1 MRKRATIA
9 ALVTTT
15 MALALVGWLGAGGS
29 AAPTPARPTKQ
40 ELAKKL
46 LETKGVQ
53 LTPAAR
59 AFVARLASG
68 NTRAAE
74 PEGAEA
80 RAKTG
85 AATTAEGPAAR
96 VAGSGLRNV
105 RVNDPDRDRHQQ
117 DQTTQSETSIA
128 VAGRNVAVGY
138 NDSQQ
143 SLLFTT
149 QGSSLS
155 GYSYSRDGGRTFTD
169 GGPLPNRP
177 GYVNFGDPW
186 LTSDRAGRMYYA
198 TLAGTPN
205 YNLGVSV
212 ARSTNGGR
220 SWSDPVQV
228 SPGDPPVELYIGD
241 KPAMTAGRDPDR
253 PGRDV
258 LYVAWDDL
266 VFGFDDILSGLP
278 VTRSTDGGRT
288 WTVAYAARHSLLQG
302 CSFTQYLGAQ
312 PIVDPASGTLYVAAE
327 RFQVDDPQ
335 CQGAELVTSQVIFKS
350 TDGGQTFGPAVKIA
364 DIAPAGTAE
373 TAAGPAIL
381 LGPGKA
387 MRTAEFPVLAFHRNA
402 LYVAWNEGR
411 GDHSHLRLASSTN
424 QGASW
429 SLRWLTGGDADE
441 AQPALSGDREG
452 LHVLFYSIAP
462 TRPNRLIDVAVLD
475 SADGSTFKLRRVTN
489 RSFPGVLNIQ
499 QFDPLIAPYYMG
511 DYIANVSDGSRQYFA
526 WGDNRDR
533 VRNWLYPNGRHDPN
547 VYFARR

>member
-1 MRKRATIA
+1 MRKRAIIA
-9 ALVTTT
+9 ALLATA

-29 AAPTPARPTKQ
+29 AATKPARPSKQ

-53 LTPAAR
+53 LTPTAR
-59 AFVARLASG
+59 AFVARVASG
-68 NTRAAE
+68 NERAAE

-80 RAKTG
+80 PAKTA
-85 AATTAEGPAAR
+85 AATTAEGPTAR
-96 VAGSGLRNV
+96 VAGSGLPNV
-105 RVNDPDRDRHQQ
+105 RVNDPARDRHQQ
-117 DQTTQSETSIA
+117 DQTTQSETTIA

-205 YNLGVSV
+205 FNLGVSV

-220 SWSDPVQV
+220 SWSAPLQV
-228 SPGDPPVELYIGD
+228 SPGDPPVDLYVGD
-241 KPAMTAGRDPDR
+241 KEAITAGRDPSR

-266 VFGFDDILSGLP
+266 FFGATDILSGLP
-278 VTRSTDGGRT
+278 VARSTDGGRT
-288 WTVAYAARHSLLQG
+288 WTVAYAARHSLAEG

-312 PIVDPASGTLYVAAE
+312 PIVDPANGILYVAAE
-327 RFQVDDPQ
+327 RFQVDDPN
-335 CQGAELVTSQVIFKS
+335 CQGAELVTSEVIFKS
-350 TDGGQTFGPAVKIA
+350 TDGGRTFGPAVKIA
-364 DIAPAGTAE
+364 DITPAGTAE

-387 MRTAEFPVLAFHRNA
+387 MRTAEFPVLAFHRGV
-402 LYVAWNEGR
+402 LYVAWNEAR
-411 GDHSHLRLASSTN
+411 GGHSHLRLASSTN
-424 QGASW
+424 AGASW
-429 SLRWLTGGDADE
+429 SLRWLTGGNADE

-452 LHVLFYSIAP
+452 LHVLYYSIAP

-475 SADGSTFKLRRVTN
+475 SSDSSTFRARRVTN

-511 DYIANVSDGSRQYFA
+511 DYLANVSDGDRQYFA

>member
-1 MRKRATIA
+1 
-9 ALVTTT
+9 
-15 MALALVGWLGAGGS
+15 
-29 AAPTPARPTKQ
+29 
-40 ELAKKL
+40 
-46 LETKGVQ
+46 VQ

-59 AFVARLASG
+59 AFVARVASG
-68 NTRAAE
+68 NERAAE

-80 RAKTG
+80 RAK
-85 AATTAEGPAAR
+85 AAAVTTAEGPAAR
-96 VAGSGLRNV
+96 VAGPGLRNV
-105 RVNDPDRDRHQQ
+105 RVNDPARDRHQQ

-149 QGSSLS
+149 QGTSLS

-205 YNLGVSV
+205 FNLGVSV
-212 ARSTNGGR
+212 ARSTDGGR
-220 SWSDPVQV
+220 SWSAPLQV
-228 SPGDPPVELYIGD
+228 SPGDPPIDLYVGD
-241 KPAMTAGRDPDR
+241 KEAITAGRDPTR

-266 VFGFDDILSGLP
+266 FFSATDILSGLP
-278 VTRSTDGGRT
+278 VARSTDGGRT
-288 WTVAYAARHSLLQG
+288 WTVAYAARHSLLEG

-350 TDGGQTFGPAVKIA
+350 TDGGRTFGPAVNIA
-364 DIAPAGTAE
+364 DITPAGTAE

-402 LYVAWNEGR
+402 LYMAWNEAR
-411 GDHSHLRLASSTN
+411 GDHSHLRLARSIN

-462 TRPNRLIDVAVLD
+462 TSPNRLIDVAVLD
-475 SADGSTFKLRRVTN
+475 STDGATFQSRRVTN

-511 DYIANVSDGSRQYFA
+511 DYLANVSDGTRQYFA
-526 WGDNRDR
+526 WGDNRDQ

-547 VYFARR
+547 VYFATR

>member
-1 MRKRATIA
+1 MRRRATIA
-9 ALVTTT
+9 ALVATA

-29 AAPTPARPTKQ
+29 AATKPARPTKQ
-40 ELAKKL
+40 ELAKRL
-46 LETKGVQ
+46 LETKGLQ

-59 AFVARLASG
+59 AFVARVASG
-68 NTRAAE
+68 GERAAE

-80 RAKTG
+80 RAKAG
-85 AATTAEGPAAR
+85 AATTAAGPVVR

-105 RVNDPDRDRHQQ
+105 RVNDPARDRHQQ

-128 VAGRNVAVGY
+128 VAGDNVAVGY

-186 LTSDRAGRMYYA
+186 LTSDPAGRMYYA

-205 YNLGVSV
+205 FNLGVSV

-228 SPGDPPVELYIGD
+228 SPGDPPVEFYVGD
-241 KPAMTAGRDPDR
+241 KEAITAGRDPSS
-253 PGRDV
+253 PGRNV
-258 LYVAWDDL
+258 LYVAWDDF

-278 VTRSTDGGRT
+278 LARSTDGGRT
-288 WTVAYAARHSLLQG
+288 WTVAYAARHSLLEG
-302 CSFTQYLGAQ
+302 CSFTQYLAAQ
-312 PIVDPASGTLYVAAE
+312 PIMDPATGTLYVAAE

-335 CQGAELVTSQVIFKS
+335 CQGAELVTTEVIFRS

-364 DIAPAGTAE
+364 DITPAGTAE
-373 TAAGPAIL
+373 TVAGPAIL

-411 GDHSHLRLASSTN
+411 GDHSHLRLARSIN

-429 SLRWLTGGDADE
+429 SLRWLTGGNADE

-475 SADGSTFKLRRVTN
+475 SADGSAFKLRRITN

-511 DYIANVSDGSRQYFA
+511 DYLANVSDGSRQYFA

-533 VRNWLYPNGRHDPN
+533 VRNWLYPDGRHDPN
-547 VYFARR
+547 VYSARR

>member
-1 MRKRATIA
+1 MQ
-9 ALVTTT
+9 
-15 MALALVGWLGAGGS
+15 
-29 AAPTPARPTKQ
+29 P
-40 ELAKKL
+40 
-46 LETKGVQ
+46 
-53 LTPAAR
+53 
-59 AFVARLASG
+59 
-68 NTRAAE
+68 
-74 PEGAEA
+74 
-80 RAKTG
+80 
-85 AATTAEGPAAR
+85 
-96 VAGSGLRNV
+96 
-105 RVNDPDRDRHQQ
+105 
-117 DQTTQSETSIA
+117 
-128 VAGRNVAVGY
+128 GRNVAVGY

-177 GYVNFGDPW
+177 GYVNLGDPW
-186 LTSDRAGRMYYA
+186 LTSDRADRMYYA
-198 TLAGTPN
+198 TLAATPN
-205 YNLGVSV
+205 FNLGVSV

-220 SWSDPVQV
+220 SWSAPLQV
-228 SPGDPPVELYIGD
+228 SPGDPPIDLYVGD
-241 KPAMTAGRDPDR
+241 KGAITAGRDPNR
-253 PGRDV
+253 AGRDV

-266 VFGFDDILSGLP
+266 FFSATDILSGLP
-278 VTRSTDGGRT
+278 VARSTDGGRS
-288 WTVAYAARHSLLQG
+288 WTVAYAARHSLLEG

-335 CQGAELVTSQVIFKS
+335 CQGAELVTSEVIFKS
-350 TDGGQTFGPAVKIA
+350 TDAGRTFGPAVKIA
-364 DIAPAGTAE
+364 DITPAGTSE

-387 MRTAEFPVLAFHRNA
+387 MRTAEFPVLAFHRDA
-402 LYVAWNEGR
+402 LYVAWNEAR
-411 GDHSHLRLASSTN
+411 GDHSHLRLASSTDA
-424 QGASW
+424 GVTW
-429 SLRWLTGGDADE
+429 SLRWLTGGNADE

-452 LHVLFYSIAP
+452 LHVLYYSIAP

-475 SADGSTFKLRRVTN
+475 STNGSTFSARRVTN

-511 DYIANVSDGSRQYFA
+511 DYIANVSDGRRQYFA

-533 VRNWLYPNGRHDPN
+533 IRNWLYPNGRHDPN

>member
-1 MRKRATIA
+1 MRKRATIV
-9 ALVTTT
+9 ALVATA
-15 MALALVGWLGAGGS
+15 MALALVGWLGAGGV
-29 AAPTPARPTKQ
+29 AATKPARPSKQ
-40 ELAKKL
+40 ELARKL
-46 LETKGVQ
+46 LETKGLQ

-59 AFVARLASG
+59 AFAAKVASG
-68 NTRAAE
+68 SERAAE
-74 PEGAEA
+74 PEAAASGA
-80 RAKTG
+80 RAG
-85 AATTAEGPAAR
+85 AAATAEGSAAR
-96 VAGSGLRNV
+96 PAGPGLRNV
-105 RVNDPDRDRHQQ
+105 RVNDPARDRRQQ

-128 VAGRNVAVGY
+128 VAGDNVAVGY

-149 QGSSLS
+149 QGTSLS

-186 LTSDRAGRMYYA
+186 LTSDRAGQMYYA

-205 YNLGVSV
+205 FNLGVSV
-212 ARSTNGGR
+212 ARSTTGGR

-228 SPGDPPVELYIGD
+228 SPGDPPVELYLGD
-241 KPAMTAGRDPDR
+241 KPAMTAGRDPSR

-258 LYVAWDDL
+258 LYLAWDDFL
-266 VFGFDDILSGLP
+266 FGFDDLLTGLP
-278 VTRSTDGGRT
+278 VARSSDGGRT
-288 WTVAYAARHSLLQG
+288 WTVAYAARHSLLEG
-302 CSFTQYLGAQ
+302 CSFTQYLAAQ
-312 PIVDPASGTLYVAAE
+312 PIVDPATGTLYVAAE
-327 RFQVDDPQ
+327 RFQVDDPN
-335 CQGAELVTSQVIFKS
+335 CEGGELVTSEVIFKS
-350 TDGGQTFGPAVKIA
+350 TDGGRTFGPAVKIA
-364 DIAPAGTAE
+364 DITPAGTTE

-387 MRTAEFPVLAFHRNA
+387 MRTAEFPVLAFHRDA
-402 LYVAWNEGR
+402 IYVAWNEGR
-411 GDHSHLRLASSTN
+411 GDHSHLRLARSTD

-429 SLRWLTGGDADE
+429 SLRWLTGGNADE
-441 AQPALSGDREG
+441 AQPALSSDREG
-452 LHVLFYSIAP
+452 LHVLYYSIAP

-475 SADGSTFKLRRVTN
+475 SADGATFSARRVTN

-511 DYIANVSDGSRQYFA
+511 DYLANVSDGGRQYFA

-533 VRNWLYPNGRHDPN
+533 VRNWLYPGGRHDPN

>member
-1 MRKRATIA
+1 MRQRAV
-9 ALVTTT
+9 LVAVVVTA
-15 MALALVGWLGAGGS
+15 MAIALVGQFSGGGS
-29 AAPTPARPTKQ
+29 AATKPDQPTKQ

-46 LETKGVQ
+46 LATKGLQ

-59 AFVARLASG
+59 AFVARVAAG
-68 NTRAAE
+68 GERAAE

-80 RAKTG
+80 RAKAG
-85 AATTAEGPAAR
+85 AATAPGPAVR
-96 VAGSGLRNV
+96 LAGPGLPNG
-105 RVNDPDRDRHQQ
+105 RVNDPARDRRQQ
-117 DQTTQSETSIA
+117 DQTTQSETTIA

-169 GGPLPNRP
+169 GPLPNRP
-177 GYVNFGDPW
+177 GYVNLGDPW
-186 LTSDRAGRMYYA
+186 LTSDRADRMYYA
-198 TLAGTPN
+198 TLAATPN
-205 YNLGVSV
+205 FNLGVSV

-220 SWSDPVQV
+220 SWSAPLQV
-228 SPGDPPVELYIGD
+228 SPGDPPVDLYVGD
-241 KPAMTAGRDPDR
+241 KEAITAGRDPNR
-253 PGRDV
+253 AGRDV

-266 VFGFDDILSGLP
+266 FFSATDILSGLP
-278 VTRSTDGGRT
+278 VARSTDGGRS
-288 WTVAYAARHSLLQG
+288 WTVAYAARHSLLEG

-335 CQGAELVTSQVIFKS
+335 CQGAELVTSEVIFKS
-350 TDGGQTFGPAVKIA
+350 TDAGRTFGPAVKIA
-364 DIAPAGTAE
+364 DITPAGTSE

-387 MRTAEFPVLAFHRNA
+387 MRTAEFPVLAFHRDA
-402 LYVAWNEGR
+402 LYVAWNEAR
-411 GDHSHLRLASSTN
+411 GDHSHLRLARSTDA
-424 QGASW
+424 GATW
-429 SLRWLTGGDADE
+429 SLRWLTGGNADE

-452 LHVLFYSIAP
+452 LHVLYYSIAP

-475 SADGSTFKLRRVTN
+475 STNGSTFSARRVTN
-489 RSFPGVLNIQ
+489 RSFPGVLNVQ

-511 DYIANVSDGSRQYFA
+511 DYIANVSDGRRQYFA

-533 VRNWLYPNGRHDPN
+533 IRNWLYPNGRHDPN

>member
-1 MRKRATIA
+1 MRKRATVV
-9 ALVTTT
+9 ALVATA
-15 MALALVGWLGAGGS
+15 MALALVGWLGAGGT
-29 AAPTPARPTKQ
+29 AATKPARPSKQ

-46 LETKGVQ
+46 LETKGLQ
-53 LTPAAR
+53 LTPTAR
-59 AFVARLASG
+59 AFVARVASG
-68 NTRAAE
+68 SVRAAE
-74 PEGAEA
+74 PEAAASEA
-80 RAKTG
+80 RAG

-96 VAGSGLRNV
+96 VAGPGLRNV
-105 RVNDPDRDRHQQ
+105 RVNDPARDRHQQ

-149 QGSSLS
+149 QGTSLS

-169 GGPLPNRP
+169 GGPLPNQP

-198 TLAGTPN
+198 TLVGTPN
-205 YNLGVSV
+205 FNLGVSV
-212 ARSTNGGR
+212 ARSTTGGR
-220 SWSDPVQV
+220 SWSAPVQV
-228 SPGDPPVELYIGD
+228 SPGDPPIEFYIGD
-241 KPAMTAGRDPDR
+241 KPAMTAGRDLSR

-258 LYVAWDDL
+258 LYLAWDDFF
-266 VFGFDDILSGLP
+266 FGFQDILTGLP
-278 VTRSTDGGRT
+278 VARSSDGGRT
-288 WTVAYAARHSLLQG
+288 WTVTYAARHSLLEG

-312 PIVDPASGTLYVAAE
+312 PIVDPATGTLYVAAE

-335 CQGAELVTSQVIFKS
+335 CQGGELVTSQVIFKS
-350 TDGGQTFGPAVKIA
+350 TDGGRSFGPGVKLA
-364 DIAPAGTAE
+364 DITPAGTTE
-373 TAAGPAIL
+373 TVAGPAIL

-402 LYVAWNEGR
+402 LYVAWNEAR
-411 GDHSHLRLASSTN
+411 GGHSHLRLARSIN

-429 SLRWLTGGDADE
+429 NLRWLTGGDADE
-441 AQPALSGDREG
+441 AQPALSSDREG

-462 TRPNRLIDVAVLD
+462 TRLDRLIDVAVLD
-475 SADGSTFKLRRVTN
+475 SADGATFQLRRVTN

-511 DYIANVSDGSRQYFA
+511 DYLANVSDGGRQYFA